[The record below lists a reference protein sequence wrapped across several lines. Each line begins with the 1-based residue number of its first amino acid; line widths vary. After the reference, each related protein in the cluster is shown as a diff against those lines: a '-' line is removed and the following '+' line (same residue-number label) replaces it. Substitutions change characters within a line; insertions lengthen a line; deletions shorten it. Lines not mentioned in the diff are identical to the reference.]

1 MKVVQIN
8 SVCGYGSTGRI
19 AVEISKAL
27 TNKHIENYILYGIK
41 QSDYNLGIKIS
52 SDLYV
57 RTNIIKTRL
66 FGKHGF
72 YSKIATRRLINH
84 LKIIKPD
91 IIHLHNLHGHYLNVE
106 MLFDYINSIKDIK
119 VFWTMHDCWSITGH
133 CTHFEFV
140 GCNKWKTGCEN
151 CEQLREYPISMFFD
165 RSKEAYSDKK
175 YLFKNINDLTIITP
189 SKWLK
194 KIIGESFL
202 NSKQIITINN
212 GIDISVFRPNHS
224 NIKSKMGIQDKK
236 IILGVS
242 MGFGVRK
249 GYEYYLKLSEKLPK
263 DYIIILIGV
272 SKQQIQSL
280 PSNIIGI
287 ERTNNL
293 EQMTKLYTA
302 ADVFVNM
309 TLEDTFPTVNIESLA
324 CGTPVVTW
332 KTGGSPEIVDEKTG
346 IVVNRL
352 DVDAIYSAICNIVD
366 SDMDYVSACRNR
378 AKELYDK
385 KLMIE
390 KYIKLYKGELYE
402 KNNSL

>member
-8 SVCGYGSTGRI
+8 AVCGYGSTGRI

-27 TNKHIENYILYGIK
+27 TNEHIENYIFYGVK
-41 QSDYNLGIKIS
+41 KSDYNLGIKIS
-52 SDLYV
+52 SDFYV

-72 YSKIATRRLINH
+72 YSKLATRRLINY
-84 LKIIKPD
+84 LKEIKPD
-91 IIHLHNLHGHYLNVE
+91 IIHLHNLHGHYLNIRI
-106 MLFDYINSIKDIK
+106 LFDYINSLRDIK
-119 VFWTMHDCWSITGH
+119 VIWTMHDCWGITGH

-140 GCNKWKTGCEN
+140 GCEKWKTGCEN
-151 CEQLREYPISMFFD
+151 CEQLREYPISLFLD
-165 RSKEAYSDKK
+165 RSKEAYKDKK
-175 YLFKNINDLTIITP
+175 QLFENINDLTIVTP
-189 SKWLK
+189 SEWLK

-202 NSKQIITINN
+202 SSKQIITINN

-224 NIKSKMGIQDKK
+224 NIKSEMGIQDKK

-242 MGFGVRK
+242 MGFGIRK
-249 GYEYYLKLSEKLPK
+249 GYEYYLKLSERLPENCVM
-263 DYIIILIGV
+263 ILIGV

-287 ERTNNL
+287 EKTNNL
-293 EQMTKLYTA
+293 EQMTALYTA

-332 KTGGSPEIVDEKTG
+332 KAGGSPEIVDEKTG
-346 IVVNRL
+346 IVVNKL
-352 DVDAIYSAICNIVD
+352 DVDAICSAIRKIID
-366 SDMDYVSACRNR
+366 FDMDYTSTCRNR
-378 AKELYDK
+378 TKELYDK

-390 KYIKLYKGELYE
+390 KYIKLYKGGLHE